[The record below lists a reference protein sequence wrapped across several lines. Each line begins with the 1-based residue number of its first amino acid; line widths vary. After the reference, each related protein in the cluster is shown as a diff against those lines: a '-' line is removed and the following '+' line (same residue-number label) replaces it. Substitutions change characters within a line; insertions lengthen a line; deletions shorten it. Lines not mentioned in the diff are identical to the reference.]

1 MYSLHEGSGLFL
13 LAVLAGL
20 QIAAEGRVTPPCRPG
35 FSEDVYKV
43 VMPDIV
49 EKGHPLFNG
58 SLQLRGVC
66 RWVSNGIL
74 KEAFIAVLQNP
85 DGPGYSWGHSDVFKG
100 PQCLVRHDP
109 ARPSPVNWAK
119 CSATYS
125 TLSPALRL
133 VMRLVGVSWW
143 TVDE

>member
-49 EKGHPLFNG
+49 EKGHPLFN
-58 SLQLRGVC
+58 
-66 RWVSNGIL
+66 
-74 KEAFIAVLQNP
+74 
-85 DGPGYSWGHSDVFKG
+85 
-100 PQCLVRHDP
+100 
-109 ARPSPVNWAK
+109 
-119 CSATYS
+119 
-125 TLSPALRL
+125 
-133 VMRLVGVSWW
+133 
-143 TVDE
+143 